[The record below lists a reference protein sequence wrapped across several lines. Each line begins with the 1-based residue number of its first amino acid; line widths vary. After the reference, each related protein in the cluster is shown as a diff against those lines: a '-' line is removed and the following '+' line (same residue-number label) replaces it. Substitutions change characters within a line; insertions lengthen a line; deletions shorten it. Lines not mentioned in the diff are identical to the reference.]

1 MAEIQNYQVNY
12 TIDVKTNG
20 VQDVTKF
27 AEAINKLKISEKGA
41 EAAITQVKNMVNK
54 MDAIFKP
61 KGRKRDVNYN
71 VNVKTDLAE
80 EKLDKVLKLIKDIQA
95 EAAKINLVVNAG
107 QKLDSQAIKAQ
118 AKAVLKNQE
127 LAAQEEAKKSSK
139 KTASQA
145 MEAMREPI
153 KAIDKTIGKVN
164 AALVSLETGREI
176 NIKTDVAKKK
186 LEEILSLLGQ
196 IKGAT
201 NMTLGT
207 NMASP
212 PAGSGSTAI
221 TPVISNTVDSDK
233 ASPRSSIQRKVSA
246 NENKTI
252 KEAER
257 ELKRLARESEKE
269 FKRQDR
275 EYTNLWN
282 KIEKSKKEST
292 EPM

>member
-1 MAEIQNYQVNY
+1 M
-12 TIDVKTNG
+12 
-20 VQDVTKF
+20 
-27 AEAINKLKISEKGA
+27 
-41 EAAITQVKNMVNK
+41 
-54 MDAIFKP
+54 
-61 KGRKRDVNYN
+61 
-71 VNVKTDLAE
+71 
-80 EKLDKVLKLIKDIQA
+80 
-95 EAAKINLVVNAG
+95 
-107 QKLDSQAIKAQ
+107 
-118 AKAVLKNQE
+118 KNQE

-207 NMASP
+207 NMVSP
-212 PAGSGSTAI
+212 PAGSGSIAI
-221 TPVISNTVDSDK
+221 TPVVSNTVDSDK

-282 KIEKSKKEST
+282 KIEKEQEREYRDNIKKKLDNFRKLTKDMEEQQKRYEKYQEYVMANKLKMEGCKLNCVSKE
-292 EPM
+292 

>member
-1 MAEIQNYQVNY
+1 
-12 TIDVKTNG
+12 
-20 VQDVTKF
+20 
-27 AEAINKLKISEKGA
+27 
-41 EAAITQVKNMVNK
+41 
-54 MDAIFKP
+54 
-61 KGRKRDVNYN
+61 
-71 VNVKTDLAE
+71 
-80 EKLDKVLKLIKDIQA
+80 
-95 EAAKINLVVNAG
+95 
-107 QKLDSQAIKAQ
+107 
-118 AKAVLKNQE
+118 
-127 LAAQEEAKKSSK
+127 
-139 KTASQA
+139 

-207 NMASP
+207 NMVSP

-257 ELKRLARESEKE
+257 ELKRLARES
-269 FKRQDR
+269 R
-275 EYTNLWN
+275 ERDLETG
-282 KIEKSKKEST
+282 
-292 EPM
+292 